1 MFAKNGPTFWELMR
15 QALSSTRR
23 GYDLIAPKFD
33 LTPFRTPDS
42 VLEPTIAT
50 IGPVDDALDVC
61 CGTGAAMRL
70 LRPLCRTR
78 LVGLDFSEGML
89 NQARSR
95 MELAAHTEPDADNL
109 EGGTNTPHIDY
120 VQADALA
127 MPFEAEFDAAVCFG
141 ALGHILPQDQP
152 AFARGVYRALRPG
165 GRFVFVT
172 AARPSPLSS
181 TSIIL
186 HLFNLIMK
194 VRNALLKP
202 PFIMYYLTSF
212 LLPDV
217 QGLLESEGFAVEVR
231 AGLLPAPFKRYC
243 VVIATRP

>member
-1 MFAKNGPTFWELMR
+1 MFGKNGPTFWELMR
-15 QALSSTRR
+15 QALSSTRT

-42 VLEPTIAT
+42 VLEPTIAV
-50 IGPVDDALDVC
+50 IGPVDAALDVC
-61 CGTGAAMRL
+61 CGTGAAMRI
-70 LRPLCRTR
+70 LRPLCQTR

-89 NQARSR
+89 AQARGR
-95 MELAAHTEPDADNL
+95 MELETHTAPQG
-109 EGGTNTPHIDY
+109 EGANAPRVEF

-141 ALGHILPQDQP
+141 ALGHILPQDQS
-152 AFARGVYRALRPG
+152 AFARQIYQALRPG

-172 AARPSPLSS
+172 AAPPPPYSFASL
-181 TSIIL
+181 IL
-186 HLFNLIMK
+186 RLFNLVMK

-217 QGLLESEGFAVEVR
+217 QTLLENEGFTVEVR
-231 AGLLPAPFKRYC
+231 AGLLPAPFGRYS
-243 VVIATRP
+243 VVIATRT

>member
-1 MFAKNGPTFWELMR
+1 MFGKNGPTFWELMR
-15 QALSSTRR
+15 QALSSTRA

-42 VLEPTIAT
+42 VLEPTIAV
-50 IGPVDDALDVC
+50 IGPVDAVLDVC

-70 LRPLCRTR
+70 LRPLCRMR

-89 NQARSR
+89 AQARSR
-95 MELAAHTEPDADNL
+95 MELESHVALRGDGANAPRVEF
-109 EGGTNTPHIDY
+109 

-127 MPFEAEFDAAVCFG
+127 MPFAAEFDAAVCFG
-141 ALGHILPQDQP
+141 ALGHILPLDQA
-152 AFARGVYRALRPG
+152 AFARQIYQALRPG

-172 AARPSPLSS
+172 ATPPPPYSS
-181 TSIIL
+181 ASIIL

-217 QGLLESEGFAVEVR
+217 QTLLENEGFEVEVR
-231 AGLLPAPFKRYC
+231 AGLLPVPFQRYS
-243 VVIATRP
+243 VVIATRV